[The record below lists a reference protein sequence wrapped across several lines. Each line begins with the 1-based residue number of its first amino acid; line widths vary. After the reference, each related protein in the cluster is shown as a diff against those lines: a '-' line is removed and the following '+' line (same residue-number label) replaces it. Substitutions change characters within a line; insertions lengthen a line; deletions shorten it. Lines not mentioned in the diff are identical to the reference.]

1 VESSDVKHY
10 YDTTTA
16 WFLQFGATRTS
27 GAIHRVLRL
36 ADVPDVH
43 PTDTVH
49 ALIQRAMT
57 RYAPDAR
64 AALDLG
70 CGVGASLARMAVL
83 APSLTSFHGVTIS
96 QHQASIAQSLH
107 RPVLQASYHQ
117 LPFATECFDVA
128 WAIESLL
135 HSESPW
141 QFYAEAMRCLRPG
154 GLLCICDDMLAEG
167 AAEKPWVPA
176 FRDGWRAH
184 ALLTVAQ
191 HRSLAQMAGFHLCE
205 VRNLTPGLTLRL
217 LPAALAT
224 KVATTYT
231 HWATHP
237 LVTSMVGS
245 MALQHALQS
254 GAVHYTWMVLKKD
267 A

>member
-1 VESSDVKHY
+1 
-10 YDTTTA
+10 
-16 WFLQFGATRTS
+16 
-27 GAIHRVLRL
+27 
-36 ADVPDVH
+36 
-43 PTDTVH
+43 
-49 ALIQRAMT
+49 
-57 RYAPDAR
+57 
-64 AALDLG
+64 
-70 CGVGASLARMAVL
+70 
-83 APSLTSFHGVTIS
+83 
-96 QHQASIAQSLH
+96 
-107 RPVLQASYHQ
+107 